1 LELDQAKQEVQATK
15 KGFFARLFGG

>member
-1 LELDQAKQEVQATK
+1 DQAKEEVQSTK